1 MLCPKCNTQNRDNAK
16 FCKVCG
22 YSFTPEDVAASSPA
36 SVHAS
41 DTQST
46 PGTRED
52 VSTAAAS
59 STNGAGFQEA
69 QAIEVVAQPQTTA
82 PVQSVQGTALPEDDI
97 SLAPTQILSPQEMV
111 AFQARR
117 WQQETVHDIGSD
129 ASHHAGS
136 NVSQPVET
144 DVSQPGPN
152 QQASTQQQPSGE
164 QTVYSGVSKKADVA
178 DMPTVMMSQNG
189 DVTEREPMQIPPP
202 PPPESQVAASGSDPN
217 VSSYAQQAATPPASV
232 TPAPSV
238 TAPTQ
243 KVVASQDASLAQN
256 VGGEQTGVQNQ
267 TEPQAHDESIP
278 TSSTTPGA
286 GSEGRDESV
295 PTSSSMSSSDSA
307 PSSVLAV
314 GPVVAGRYEVVQVV
328 SQDEQEH
335 VYQVI
340 DHQGYQR
347 CWNCGSEQNAEGDEF
362 CIDCGAELLNANYLM
377 HEYSATAS
385 NNNDAHVLQGTIA
398 NTFVEQGKTY
408 VIEQQHAAQLAFPN
422 GVHLLAAGDSDA
434 GNVRRSE
441 PNEDSTLVL
450 QLQRV
455 HESLAAPVGVF
466 IIADGMGG
474 HDNGQG
480 ASRMTINI
488 ISDKLVRELLL
499 PPLEAEKSG
508 GLTASV
514 TPMEEDRL
522 VGVLKGAVE
531 ESNNVLVQTNQHDK
545 TDMGSTITGF
555 MIVGDSAFI
564 INVGDSRTYMLR
576 EGTLYQLTND
586 HSLVAQLLA
595 GGLIEPDDVY
605 THPQRS
611 QIFRSLGDKMNVQ
624 VDDFKQQLLPGD
636 ILVSC
641 SDGLWEMVRNP
652 QITDI
657 LTNAHDP
664 QTACTQLIEA
674 ANANG
679 GEDNVSAVVVFVR

>member
-1 MLCPKCNTQNRDNAK
+1 MLCPKCNTHNRDNAK

-22 YSFTPEDVAASSPA
+22 YSFTPEDVAASSPV
-36 SVHAS
+36 SVSAS
-41 DTQST
+41 DSQHSVSSGPDASTVANTTNAVGTQ
-46 PGTRED
+46 
-52 VSTAAAS
+52 
-59 STNGAGFQEA
+59 QEP
-69 QAIEVVAQPQTTA
+69 QAIEVVVPETVATPSSSTQDTM
-82 PVQSVQGTALPEDDI
+82 LPEDDI
-97 SLAPTQILSPQEMV
+97 SLAPTQILTSQQM
-111 AFQARR
+111 AALQARR
-117 WQQETVHDIGSD
+117 WQQDTTHSTEADTSTPVEINLPAQPYEQVVYHDIPT
-129 ASHHAGS
+129 A
-136 NVSQPVET
+136 T
-144 DVSQPGPN
+144 
-152 QQASTQQQPSGE
+152 
-164 QTVYSGVSKKADVA
+164 DVA
-178 DMPTVMMSQNG
+178 DTPTVMMSQNG
-189 DVTEREPMQIPPP
+189 DVTEGELMQIPPP
-202 PPPESQVAASGSDPN
+202 PPPEAQGVQPENSSS
-217 VSSYAQQAATPPASV
+217 VSSYAEQAIAPPASV
-232 TPAPSV
+232 TP
-238 TAPTQ
+238 PTQ
-243 KVVASQDASLAQN
+243 IATDEAQPETRGQDAVETQPTIVQQEGQATTPPPTAEEHVASVST
-256 VGGEQTGVQNQ
+256 ESTPSTG
-267 TEPQAHDESIP
+267 
-278 TSSTTPGA
+278 
-286 GSEGRDESV
+286 
-295 PTSSSMSSSDSA
+295 
-307 PSSVLAV
+307 LAV
-314 GPVVAGRYEVVQVV
+314 GTVVGGRYEIVHVL
-328 SQDEQEH
+328 SEDEHEH
-335 VYQVI
+335 VYQVT
-340 DHQGYQR
+340 DHQGYQH

-362 CIDCGAELLNANYLM
+362 CIDCGAELLNASYLL
-377 HEYSATAS
+377 HEYASTS
-385 NNNDAHVLQGTIA
+385 NNTNDAHVLQGTIA

-408 VIEQQHAAQLAFPN
+408 VVEQQHAAQLAFPN
-422 GVHLLAAGDSDA
+422 GVHILAASDSDA

-455 HESLAAPVGVF
+455 HESMAVPVGVF

-480 ASRMTINI
+480 ASRMTINV
-488 ISDKLVRELLL
+488 ISDKITRELLM

-514 TPMEEDRL
+514 TPMEEDAL
-522 VGVLKGAVE
+522 IGVFKGAVE
-531 ESNNVLVQTNQHDK
+531 EANNVLVQTNQHDK

-636 ILVSC
+636 ILLSC

-652 QITDI
+652 QITEI

-664 QTACTQLIEA
+664 LTACTQLIEA
-674 ANANG
+674 ANVNG

>member
-1 MLCPKCNTQNRDNAK
+1 MLCPNCNTQNRDNAK

-22 YSFTPEDVAASSPA
+22 YSFTAEDLAASHPVTSHPVDVQNTPAIQETTPA
-36 SVHAS
+36 SAVSINEVTPAS
-41 DTQST
+41 
-46 PGTRED
+46 P
-52 VSTAAAS
+52 S
-59 STNGAGFQEA
+59 SINEVAPQEA
-69 QAIEVVAQPQTTA
+69 PAIEVVAQPEAVIAAQPAQNTT
-82 PVQSVQGTALPEDDI
+82 LPEDDI

-117 WQQETVHDIGSD
+117 WQQETGHNTG
-129 ASHHAGS
+129 
-136 NVSQPVET
+136 T
-144 DVSQPGPN
+144 DVSQPTGPDSL
-152 QQASTQQQPSGE
+152 QSVETASASPTADEHVTSSSVWQEGHP
-164 QTVYSGVSKKADVA
+164 VSSDVHTDVA
-178 DMPTVMMSQNG
+178 DMPTIMMSQNG
-189 DVTEREPMQIPPP
+189 DVIEGEPMQIPPP
-202 PPPESQVAASGSDPN
+202 PPSEAQAIASGNDPS
-217 VSSYAQQAATPPASV
+217 VSTYAEQATALPASV
-232 TPAPSV
+232 TPPEQTTTAQDVAQTPVGTDVSRPSS
-238 TAPTQ
+238 APT
-243 KVVASQDASLAQN
+243 VSVA
-256 VGGEQTGVQNQ
+256 E
-267 TEPQAHDESIP
+267 
-278 TSSTTPGA
+278 
-286 GSEGRDESV
+286 EGRDTSV
-295 PTSSSMSSSDSA
+295 PTGDAEGHAEAVSTSDA
-307 PSSVLAV
+307 LAV
-314 GPVVAGRYEVVQVV
+314 GTLVAGRYEVMQVMQV
-328 SQDEQEH
+328 DGQEH
-335 VYQVI
+335 VYQVT
-340 DHQGYQR
+340 DHQGYQQ
-347 CWNCGSEQNAEGDEF
+347 CWNCGSKENAQGDEF
-362 CIDCGAELLNANYLM
+362 CIDCGAELLNASYLM
-377 HEYSATAS
+377 HEYPATAS
-385 NNNDAHVLQGTIA
+385 NSNDAHVLQGTIA

-422 GVHLLAAGDSDA
+422 GAHLLAAGDSDA

-441 PNEDSTLVL
+441 PNEDSTLLL
-450 QLQRV
+450 QFQRV
-455 HESLAAPVGVF
+455 HESQATPVGVF

-480 ASRMTINI
+480 ASRMTVNVIA
-488 ISDKLVRELLL
+488 DKLVRELLL
-499 PPLEAEKSG
+499 PPLEAEKSA

-514 TPMEEDRL
+514 TPLEEDML

-531 ESNNVLVQTNQHDK
+531 EANNVLVQTNQHDK

-576 EGTLYQLTND
+576 EDTLYQLTND

-636 ILVSC
+636 ILLSC

-657 LTNAHDP
+657 LKNAHDP

>member
-22 YSFTPEDVAASSPA
+22 YSFTPEDAAASSPA

-41 DTQST
+41 DMQSA
-46 PGTRED
+46 PSTREN

-82 PVQSVQGTALPEDDI
+82 PVQSVQGTTLPEDDI

-117 WQQETVHDIGSD
+117 WQQETAQGTGRD
-129 ASHHAGS
+129 ASHLAGS

-152 QQASTQQQPSGE
+152 EQASTQQQPSGE
-164 QTVYSGVSKKADVA
+164 QTVYSAVSKKADVA
-178 DMPTVMMSQNG
+178 DMPTIMMSQNG
-189 DVTEREPMQIPPP
+189 DVTEGEPMQIPPP
-202 PPPESQVAASGSDPN
+202 PPPESQAAASGSDPN
-217 VSSYAQQAATPPASV
+217 VSAYAEQAATPPASV
-232 TPAPSV
+232 TPTPSV
-238 TAPTQ
+238 APTQ
-243 KVVASQDASLAQN
+243 NVVASQDASLAQN

-267 TEPQAHDESIP
+267 TEAQAHDASAP
-278 TSSTTPGA
+278 TASSTSVV
-286 GSEGRDESV
+286 GSEGSDTAASA
-295 PTSSSMSSSDSA
+295 TDSA

-314 GPVVAGRYEVVQVV
+314 GTVVTGRYEVVQVV

-347 CWNCGSEQNAEGDEF
+347 CWNCASEQNAEGDEF

-455 HESLAAPVGVF
+455 HESLATPVGVF
-466 IIADGMGG
+466 IMADGMGG

-522 VGVLKGAVE
+522 VGALKGAVE
-531 ESNNVLVQTNQHDK
+531 EANNVLVQTNQHDK